1 VDEIKD
7 RYYSV
12 AKAVLELRG
21 QLDHPLVKKPFNY
34 EQEVKRKINTEKLL
48 MRTKEQHEREKQLV
62 GELKKLE

>member
-1 VDEIKD
+1 MDEIKD